1 MKYSVITFGCRVN
14 QADSLGFEEELRA
27 AGAVGVAPADADLV
41 IVNTCSVTA
50 TADQSARQTIRR
62 VAREN
67 PSARIVVTGC
77 YATRRPDEV
86 AALPNV
92 AQVILNDDKVRL
104 LPLIASGPPGVPGT
118 FAHGVRPFEGLRP
131 DQGDH
136 PGTAERFGDG
146 DGACG
151 AAIAPGVAG
160 RTAFTLRVQT
170 GCGEPCSY
178 CIIPATRGAPRSVPL
193 DHVLSEAR
201 RVANAGFKE
210 IALTGVH
217 LGSYGHDLTPPLS
230 LIDLLRAL
238 EASSQADPGARDRQP
253 DLLFRI
259 SSLEPM
265 DCTSDIVDLVAAS
278 ASFAPHFHLP
288 LQHASDRLL
297 ASMRRP
303 YTLAQ
308 YAALV
313 DRVRARI
320 PSASIG
326 SDIIVGFPGERESDF
341 AELVSYLERSPLT
354 HLHVFPYSDRP
365 GTEASTMT
373 GKVSGAAI
381 RERARIVRE
390 IGQRLTAAFR
400 DAQVGTVHRALTLE
414 DGSLVVT
421 DNYQKLRIA
430 PGCARNE
437 WVRVRVLSHHDGE
450 LLSGRFPLSL
460 DDQLTAG
467 GANVAPAA
475 LSHRHD
481 QMVIREDLRES
492 IDRLV

>member
-1 MKYSVITFGCRVN
+1 
-14 QADSLGFEEELRA
+14 
-27 AGAVGVAPADADLV
+27 
-41 IVNTCSVTA
+41 
-50 TADQSARQTIRR
+50 
-62 VAREN
+62 
-67 PSARIVVTGC
+67 
-77 YATRRPDEV
+77 
-86 AALPNV
+86 LPNV
-92 AQVILNDDKVRL
+92 AQVILNDDKADL
-104 LPLIASGPPGVPGT
+104 LPLLKRHGFPQVERRLPPVITPHPFPLVLSLSKDEAST
-118 FAHGVRPFEGLRP
+118 
-131 DQGDH
+131 D
-136 PGTAERFGDG
+136 ERVGDG

-151 AAIAPGVAG
+151 AAITPGVAG

-170 GCGEPCSY
+170 GCSEPCSY
-178 CIIPATRGAPRSVPL
+178 CIIPATRGVPRSVPL
-193 DHVLSEAR
+193 DHVLREAQ
-201 RVANAGFKE
+201 RVADAGFKE

-217 LGSYGHDLTPPLS
+217 LGSYGRDLTPPLS

-238 EASSQADPGARDRQP
+238 DAQSQRDHAASGSVRLSRGLARDRQP

-265 DCTSDIVDLVAAS
+265 DCTGEVVDLVATS

-303 YTLAQ
+303 YTLTQ

-313 DRVRARI
+313 DGIRARV

-326 SDIIVGFPGERESDF
+326 SDVIVGFPGERESDF
-341 AELVSYLERSPLT
+341 GELVSYLERSPLT

-373 GKVSGAAI
+373 GKIPGAAI

-421 DNYQKLRIA
+421 DNYQKLKIA
-430 PGCARNE
+430 PGCTRNE
-437 WVRVRVLSHHDGE
+437 WVQVRVLSHHDGE
-450 LLSGRFPLSL
+450 LLSGRFPLTF

-475 LSHRHD
+475 LPHRHD
-481 QMVIREDLRES
+481 QVVVGQDLRES
-492 IDRLV
+492 VDRLV